1 MRKYLAGR
9 GGGGHG
15 RVELPQ
21 ITEILLLLRIRE
33 SLTLLS
39 FILVSFAPFDYF
51 LAAQASLV

>member
-1 MRKYLAGR
+1 MRKYLAGG

-33 SLTLLS
+33 SLVLLS
-39 FILVSFAPFDYF
+39 FILISFAR
-51 LAAQASLV
+51 